1 MMRKAA
7 AYGTA
12 MVVLATVANLL
23 HAVSHVGQDVMSLEA
38 WQWAYV
44 IGVIFLSPVV
54 AAALLWTPLLLAGA
68 WLLLA
73 SMSGSFVFDLAYHF
87 LIPSPDNVF
96 TLQPGVWLVAFW
108 SSSLILVAVSGL
120 GCLVGGL
127 GRLPALA
134 LPHLD
139 TVYRQVRF
147 TNGGP
152 MIRTESHQATGPQ
165 T

>member
-54 AAALLWTPLLLAGA
+54 AAALLWTPLRLAGA

-87 LIPSPDNVF
+87 LIPGPDNVF
-96 TLQPGVWLVAFW
+96 TLQPGVWLVALW

-120 GCLVGGL
+120 GCLVGGWAVF
-127 GRLPALA
+127 RLS
-134 LPHLD
+134 
-139 TVYRQVRF
+139 RS
-147 TNGGP
+147 
-152 MIRTESHQATGPQ
+152 RTSTPSTARSASRTGAR
-165 T
+165 

>member
-54 AAALLWTPLLLAGA
+54 AAALLWTPLRLAGA

-87 LIPSPDNVF
+87 LIPGPDNVF

-108 SSSLILVAVSGL
+108 SSSLILVAISGL
-120 GCLVGGL
+120 GCLVGGWAVF
-127 GRLPALA
+127 RLS
-134 LPHLD
+134 
-139 TVYRQVRF
+139 RS
-147 TNGGP
+147 
-152 MIRTESHQATGPQ
+152 RTSTPSTARSASRTGAR
-165 T
+165 

>member
-54 AAALLWTPLLLAGA
+54 AAALLWTPLHLAGVA
-68 WLLLA
+68 A
-73 SMSGSFVFDLAYHF
+73 PRFDERVLR
-87 LIPSPDNVF
+87 LRS
-96 TLQPGVWLVAFW
+96 
-108 SSSLILVAVSGL
+108 
-120 GCLVGGL
+120 
-127 GRLPALA
+127 RLP
-134 LPHLD
+134 LPD
-139 TVYRQVRF
+139 PR
-147 TNGGP
+147 
-152 MIRTESHQATGPQ
+152 S
-165 T
+165 

>member
-54 AAALLWTPLLLAGA
+54 AAALLWTPLRLAGA

-87 LIPSPDNVF
+87 LIPGPDNVF
-96 TLQPGVWLVAFW
+96 TLQPGVWLVAFCCQR
-108 SSSLILVAVSGL
+108 ARMPG
-120 GCLVGGL
+120 GGL